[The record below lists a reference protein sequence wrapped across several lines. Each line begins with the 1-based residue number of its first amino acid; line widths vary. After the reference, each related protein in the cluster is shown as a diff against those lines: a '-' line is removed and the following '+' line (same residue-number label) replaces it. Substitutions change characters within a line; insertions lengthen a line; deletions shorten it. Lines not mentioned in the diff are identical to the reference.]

1 MECYFPQAQYGDAT
15 GEGEYEEGDEEE
27 GEGEEDYE
35 REAEDYA
42 STTHHLVGGKRP
54 GIQPST
60 ALAGRMGV
68 QHDEDFAK
76 RVVHV
81 ATRERGWQPDEVRR
95 PGHSGAPKLDL
106 SYTYTEPYHT
116 LLSEMTNLVHLAFG

>member
-1 MECYFPQAQYGDAT
+1 MSFAQAQYGDAT

-81 ATRERGWQPDEVRR
+81 ATRERGWQPDEVRY
-95 PGHSGAPKLDL
+95 PCHCGAQKLTL
-106 SYTYTEPYHT
+106 YIETYHT
-116 LLSEMTNLVHLAFG
+116 FPLHDEPWLPYIRHA